1 MKKTSS
7 MVEFGDFQTPL
18 NLAKKVVNLIDSK
31 YLNFVTII
39 EPNCG
44 KGNFIKAILENNY
57 QNKKIIAWD
66 INNSYIEYLKD
77 NLSHYIEEEILE
89 VKEQDFFT
97 LNWDFID
104 KKLNQPIFFI
114 GNPPWVT
121 NSELGKLMSKNI
133 PCKNNFPN
141 YIGLE
146 AITGKSNFDI
156 SEWMLIK
163 IAHFISGSNSAMAF
177 LVKTSIA
184 RKLYSYICKNKLAIS
199 EVSIYEIDAWQYFKV
214 NVSACLFFAQG
225 NNQSFK
231 EVLCHIYADLS
242 AKIPDKIIGF
252 YNNQLVANIEVY
264 QNFQNIDIGCEFK
277 WRSGIKH
284 DCSKVM
290 EFKKT
295 KEGLKNGFEELIDI
309 ENKYLY
315 PMYKSSDIA
324 KNTILSP
331 TKYMLITQQ
340 KIGDDTN
347 KIADYAP
354 KTWQYLQQYA
364 DLLNNRK
371 SSIYKSVPKFSIFGV
386 GEYSFKPWKIVIS
399 SLYKNINFTK
409 IGEYQNKPIIL
420 DDTCYLLSFDRENQA
435 DFILN
440 LLQSKIAQSFI
451 NSLVFPDSKRM
462 ITTNLLNRISLKMIA
477 IELRRENEYNKYF
490 EKESN
495 IQYSLF

>member
-1 MKKTSS
+1 MKKTLS

-18 NLAKKVVNLIDSK
+18 ILAKKVVKLINSK
-31 YLNFVTII
+31 YLNFQTII

-44 KGNFIKAILENNY
+44 EGNFIKAILENNY
-57 QNKKIIAWD
+57 QDKKIIGWD
-66 INNSYIEYLKD
+66 INNNYIEYLNN
-77 NLSHYIEEEILE
+77 NLSNYIEEEILE
-89 VKEQDFFT
+89 VNHQDFFT
-97 LNWDFID
+97 LNWNLLE
-104 KKLNQPIFFI
+104 KQLNKPILFI

-133 PCKNNFPN
+133 PAKNNFQN

-156 SEWMLIK
+156 SESMLIK

-199 EVSIYEIDAWQYFKV
+199 EVSIYEVNAWEYFKV

-225 NNQSFK
+225 NNQSFQK
-231 EVLCHIYADLS
+231 VLCPIYAEFS
-242 AKIPDKIIGF
+242 SKIPDKIIGF

-264 QNFQNIDIGCEFK
+264 QKFKNIDIGSELQ

-290 EFKKT
+290 ELEATKT
-295 KEGLKNGFEELIDI
+295 GLKNGFGELIDI

-331 TKYMLITQQ
+331 TKYMLVTQQ

-371 SSIYKSVPKFSIFGV
+371 SSIYKSVPQFSIFGV
-386 GEYSFKPWKIVIS
+386 GEYSFKPWKIAIS
-399 SLYKNINFTK
+399 SLYKNVNFAK
-409 IGEYQNKPIIL
+409 ISQYQNKPIIL
-420 DDTCYLLSFDRENQA
+420 DDTCYFLSFDYENQA
-435 DFILN
+435 DFILY
-440 LLQSKIAQSFI
+440 LLRSKIAQNFI
-451 NSLVFPDSKRM
+451 NSLIFPDSKRI
-462 ITTNLLNRISLKMIA
+462 ITSNLLNRISLRTIA
-477 IELRRENEYNKYF
+477 FELGKQKEYNKYF
-490 EKESN
+490 EKESHL
-495 IQYSLF
+495 QYSLF